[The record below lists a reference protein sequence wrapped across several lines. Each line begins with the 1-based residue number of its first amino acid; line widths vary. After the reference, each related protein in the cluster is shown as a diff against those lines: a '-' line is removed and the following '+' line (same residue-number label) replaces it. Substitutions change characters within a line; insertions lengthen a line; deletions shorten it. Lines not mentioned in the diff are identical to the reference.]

1 MAIRPDLVTP
11 EEDEELLRWYERNY
25 PGLVRRVPD
34 EPIGDQPP
42 MPPEGEL
49 PSEPAPSDTP
59 FLQDAL
65 GGILGLLSGD
75 TSGMGALMSRIGL
88 DDVSM
93 PSFLQRSVA
102 EEAPQPMLPPERPI
116 VPRSDQPFME
126 KFMEGMGMAGEFFPA
141 GPGGIAASEYGY
153 ETGVVGGTQQLGG
166 MVGPEISEAVSRGLR
181 YDPFRDPF
189 MQDPS
194 KATYWSPREKELD
207 WTNVPQTI
215 ETFRARPL
223 EEQIVAGL
231 AGDLVGGGA
240 FKALQKAPGAIDFLS
255 AQGPALKSA
264 AQQGLLAPIMPGIQA
279 GTPGGVPRRVVP
291 RPELASE
298 LEDLRAMV
306 DDRYM
311 DNIPRL
317 LKTPEGG
324 FSLVRARNALRSYLD
339 QVNPDEFT
347 SLDKFSELDYRLE
360 TFDDIQRGNYERGAD
375 GAQRFQDERES
386 AWEEILDALDELEIK
401 AADDIV
407 DAPPVTP
414 DTRIEALSAKPLN
427 QLTPQERVEVLSAN
441 PELRGRFAQELPSEE
456 FLALARSQADAAEA
470 GVKELG
476 TVPRA
481 ASDFQIDDAVTG
493 RPITLRTFRGSGR
506 ERAGD
511 IYGAID
517 QPILGEA
524 RYSASS
530 RGEAKRF
537 GPNIEEVDVT
547 LQNPLVLRSDD
558 DWRQI
563 LEEAGFE
570 PEFMGWRLIDY
581 TPYEAARESGDL
593 VKAEQEMERLLG
605 KLTQFRRFLDE
616 KGYDG
621 VIVDIP
627 EGGRLSAP
635 LRADFG
641 SSQVIEFK
649 PPATP
654 EVVVPDEPSPAA
666 LTPEQQAGLDVT
678 GFDDVVEQAGI
689 PAEATVETAA
699 TVSRKNLHPRTS
711 NLLREHYGQEDY
723 DARLALGEFH
733 DEAGN
738 PIRIAA
744 ARAKI
749 ADEAVP
755 ETVPEVSP
763 ETVPETVPEPVVQPS
778 VAAAADMPANVPD
791 SMADLFSEVGGVEKF
806 KQSGFEGMRRQ
817 ARGRDESPK
826 IWILT
831 FKSADEPNR
840 IVLRALDN
848 TPENTRAIRE
858 MVKAGQARN
867 IGPNMRVR
875 SRGQTD
881 PDRLEYVD
889 ESGQIVHEADTVIG
903 DDIEIAIEQ
912 AMKMARETQGM
923 PDVAVPY
930 HVVRRGFGFDEFAE
944 GPIAGSI
951 PEPTPAVTTPEVTP
965 AVTTPEVI
973 PPDHP
978 AVVAASEEGISIRQ
992 IDDATGEA
1000 TDLTPGEPL
1009 DLTSTETPNTGSKL
1023 IDDYIE
1029 RVQGND
1035 PDARQADMTLEESLI
1050 DDMENYPYVPDDGG
1064 DGIPP
1069 GTGAVTSPDPPNN
1082 PPPVSSRTRRV
1093 MSWLSDIINA
1103 PRATLSSS
1111 EQSSLLRQ
1119 GGVLFKAHPIIG
1131 AKVTANTFKT
1141 FFSEAKFAERDAF
1154 YRAQPNFDRY
1164 VNQSKLYWADT
1175 GDFTKREE
1183 EFISRLLMKVPVL
1196 KIILRAS
1203 ERHFTMFLNA
1213 LRYEVADH
1221 LVKSWEEAA
1230 AGQGWLRSG
1239 VRKGTG
1245 GMVELP
1251 PARAM
1256 NDDELDAITMFVN
1269 HATGRGELRNEHLNA
1284 MLGYLNVP
1292 FFSPRFWLSRYQ
1304 MMWDLIAAPGA
1315 ATSVKVRSLIAR
1327 DLAASTITNFTIMS
1341 LLAAGGAKVGMNY
1354 LGADFGKVRFPNGQE
1369 IDLWEGRQQLFKFVI
1384 QYITEQNVTRT
1395 GKVVNLNEGDSTVL
1409 GRYIQS
1415 KLNPGIPSILAD
1427 FNDSVSEGISNWI
1440 DTGEWKPGVPRDFM
1454 GEEIKMTA
1462 PGITGYVASKFIPL
1476 MVQEMWEAFA
1486 EEGLVATPDTTLNFT
1501 SKKGRQNWGK
1511 IIKGKEGSGLK
1522 QAFGIDFS
1530 RMDEFSWSEFQKVWP
1545 ELDIDPESE
1554 PPMLLRPTGSG
1565 AIGMSPFGWTGVGTN
1580 TYRTIDELV
1589 REMASGAGIE
1599 DKIWPFER
1607 TQIVEDIRNQSD
1619 RELTGYAKLTI
1630 DVNNRVQDK
1639 YEKLLE
1645 PLSPE
1650 FGGGMR
1656 EDWHIR
1662 DQYFAINAKAAE
1674 EKQLVSAK
1682 FFGRTETPITEGAM
1696 TALRESDDPKDGIF
1710 HRYLTKLRIHLR
1722 DGFDPNEP
1730 INFLGKDW
1738 YVGVTGTPSDK
1749 YDKALSD
1756 YYEMYRVA
1764 GEALAIGTDGFNKQM
1779 DKAEARW
1786 RREGT
1791 LEYVQA
1797 NTHTRPVPDALFEK
1811 LPEATQDKINASKAA
1826 RAKRSRQAGKYVPK
1840 VKTPQITGE
1849 KSKNPSI
1856 TPKPK
1861 SEKSIPPT
1869 PTPLEQTPRP
1879 TLEPWWEKYE
1889 NRSVP

>member
-75 TSGMGALMSRIGL
+75 TSGMGQLMSRIGL

-93 PSFLQRSVA
+93 PSFLPPREEVQQQLEQVGEQVLPDIDFSGGRQPGQFYGMTPNLQEPGGALWQILGAYNYANQALKTAA
-102 EEAPQPMLPPERPI
+102 EKYQEAPGLGPVSPGRLGRGELEFDPLAGYPEGIISRDGGPGI
-116 VPRSDQPFME
+116 NPFVAQALGME
-126 KFMEGMGMAGEFFPA
+126 SPYGSGFLERTLKTPTATPGVSLRDYVKSAEAGETLPIEEQLA
-141 GPGGIAASEYGY
+141 YGGIVDLA
-153 ETGVVGGTQQLGG
+153 TGGAGKIVRGGTQ
-166 MVGPEISEAVSRGLR
+166 AVR
-181 YDPFRDPF
+181 
-189 MQDPS
+189 
-194 KATYWSPREKELD
+194 
-207 WTNVPQTI
+207 
-215 ETFRARPL
+215 
-223 EEQIVAGL
+223 QI
-231 AGDLVGGGA
+231 
-240 FKALQKAPGAIDFLS
+240 PGAIDFLS

-279 GTPGGVPRRVVP
+279 GTPGGVPRRVGS

-311 DNIPRL
+311 DNLPRL

-324 FSLVRARNALRSYLD
+324 FSLVRARNVLRSYLD
-339 QVNPDEFT
+339 DVNPDEFT
-347 SLDKFSELDYRLE
+347 SLDKFSELDYRLGA
-360 TFDDIQRGNYERGAD
+360 FDDIQRGNYERGAD
-375 GAQRFQDERES
+375 GAQRFQDEREF
-386 AWEEILDALDELEIK
+386 AWEEVLDALDELEIK

-407 DAPPVTP
+407 DAPPT
-414 DTRIEALSAKPLN
+414 
-427 QLTPQERVEVLSAN
+427 
-441 PELRGRFAQELPSEE
+441 
-456 FLALARSQADAAEA
+456 
-470 GVKELG
+470 
-476 TVPRA
+476 
-481 ASDFQIDDAVTG
+481 AVT
-493 RPITLRTFRGSGR
+493 
-506 ERAGD
+506 
-511 IYGAID
+511 
-517 QPILGEA
+517 
-524 RYSASS
+524 
-530 RGEAKRF
+530 
-537 GPNIEEVDVT
+537 
-547 LQNPLVLRSDD
+547 
-558 DWRQI
+558 
-563 LEEAGFE
+563 
-570 PEFMGWRLIDY
+570 
-581 TPYEAARESGDL
+581 
-593 VKAEQEMERLLG
+593 
-605 KLTQFRRFLDE
+605 
-616 KGYDG
+616 
-621 VIVDIP
+621 
-627 EGGRLSAP
+627 
-635 LRADFG
+635 
-641 SSQVIEFK
+641 
-649 PPATP
+649 PATP
-654 EVVVPDEPSPAA
+654 EVVVPEEPSLMDDAALANLLEQQGLNPEQQSIMRAAAAISRAIRNSRANRRVVPDEPSPAA

-678 GFDDVVEQAGI
+678 GFDDIVEQAGI

-711 NLLREHYGQEDY
+711 NLLRDHYGRKDFY
-723 DARLALGEFH
+723 DRLALGEFH

-749 ADEAVP
+749 ADEAVPETVPEVSP

-951 PEPTPAVTTPEVTP
+951 PETTPAVI
-965 AVTTPEVI
+965 TPEVI

-1009 DLTSTETPNTGSKL
+1009 DLTSTETPNTGRKL

-1069 GTGAVTSPDPPNN
+1069 GRGGVVSPDTPEN
-1082 PPPVSSRTRRV
+1082 PSPVSNYKRRV
-1093 MSWLSDIINA
+1093 MSWVSDIINA
-1103 PRATLSSS
+1103 PRAIMSSG

-1119 GGVLFKAHPIIG
+1119 GGILFKAHPIIG

-1175 GDFTKREE
+1175 GDITKREE

-1196 KIILRAS
+1196 KTILRAS

-1213 LRYEVADH
+1213 LRYEVADQ
-1221 LVKSWEEAA
+1221 LVKSWDEAA
-1230 AGQGWLRSG
+1230 EGKAITD
-1239 VRKGTG
+1239 V
-1245 GMVELP
+1245 
-1251 PARAM
+1251 
-1256 NDDELDAITMFVN
+1256 ELDAITNFVN
-1269 HATGRGELRNEHLNA
+1269 HATGRGELGKGAWDRILGDLNI
-1284 MLGYLNVP
+1284 P

-1304 MMWDLIAAPGA
+1304 LIWDLIG
-1315 ATSVKVRSLIAR
+1315 TGKGKSMKVRSLIAR
-1327 DLAASTITNFTIMS
+1327 DLATSTITNMMLMS
-1341 LLAAGGAKVGMNY
+1341 LFAAGGAKVGMNHR
-1354 LGADFGKVRFPNGQE
+1354 GSNFGKVRFPGGQE
-1369 IDLWEGRQQLFKFVI
+1369 IDLWEGRQQLFRFVMETI
-1384 QYITEQNVTRT
+1384 SGEGMTPA
-1395 GKVVNLNEGDSTVL
+1395 GKKYDKPRSETL
-1409 GRYIQS
+1409 GRYVQS
-1415 KLNPGIPSILAD
+1415 KFNPGIPSMVVD
-1427 FNDSVSEGISNWI
+1427 FKNTVTGGLSSWM
-1440 DTGEWKPGVPRDFM
+1440 DTGEWIPGIPRDFM
-1454 GEEIKMTA
+1454 GEEIEMTGSGLTKYA
-1462 PGITGYVASKFIPL
+1462 TSKITPL
-1476 MVQEMWEAFA
+1476 YAQEIWEAFA
-1486 EEGLVATPDTTLNFT
+1486 EEGLVATPEQTLSLY
-1501 SKKGRQNWGK
+1501 SKKGRENWGK
-1511 IIKGKEGSGLK
+1511 ILKGKDGAELK
-1522 QAFGIDFS
+1522 RAFGIEFS
-1530 RMDEFSWSEFQKVWP
+1530 RMDEFSWSEFQKVWA
-1545 ELDIDPESE
+1545 ELDIDPDSA

-1565 AIGMSPFGWTGVGTN
+1565 VVGTAPLGWFGVGTN
-1580 TYRTIDELV
+1580 TYRTLDELV
-1589 REMASGAGIE
+1589 REIATGAGIE
-1599 DKIWPFER
+1599 DKVWPFER
-1607 TQIVEDIRNQSD
+1607 SQIVEDIRNQGN
-1619 RELTGYAKLTI
+1619 RELTGYSKRMKEINYEVQQEYAKI
-1630 DVNNRVQDK
+1630 IN
-1639 YEKLLE
+1639 
-1645 PLSPE
+1645 PLPSE
-1650 FGGGMR
+1650 YGGEMR

-1662 DQYFAINAKAAE
+1662 SEYFRINADAAIK
-1674 EKQLVSAK
+1674 KQVVSEQS
-1682 FFGRTETPITEGAM
+1682 FGNSEMPISESAM
-1696 TALRESDDPKDGIF
+1696 ASLPEDSVFKRFLDKSRIF
-1710 HRYLTKLRIHLR
+1710 LR
-1722 DGFDPNEP
+1722 DGYDTTQP
-1730 INFLGKDW
+1730 ITILGKD
-1738 YVGVTGTPSDK
+1738 YYFGVTGTPSDK

-1756 YYEMYRVA
+1756 YYDIYRDGA
-1764 GEALAIGTDGFNKQM
+1764 KARAIGTDAHNKKIDQ
-1779 DKAEARW
+1779 AEARW

-1811 LPEATQDKINASKAA
+1811 LPETTQDKIDASKAA

-1869 PTPLEQTPRP
+1869 PSPFERTPRP